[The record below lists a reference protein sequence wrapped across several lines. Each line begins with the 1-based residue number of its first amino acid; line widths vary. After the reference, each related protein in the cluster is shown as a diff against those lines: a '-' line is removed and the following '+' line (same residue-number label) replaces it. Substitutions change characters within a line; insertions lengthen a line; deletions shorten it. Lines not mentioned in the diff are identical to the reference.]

1 LPSWTSFNTG
11 ATIGQGSIALAD
23 PPETVICMCT
33 HPEGLIHQRI
43 IDDAP
48 MALALEPEAWFRG
61 PDCSLL
67 TQSKSN
73 DNQDALYLASL
84 LVDGCPSRRS
94 SEPQAGFHEIFD
106 SSRVARYL
114 GDLVGVRG
122 TIVASNAAARLERMV
137 CEYEFLRP
145 LQERRNKEARSA
157 YLDERAIQ
165 ELWSQIHASPP
176 EIRSVLCRCLLI
188 GLATGLSA
196 RESSQASIIISSKG
210 ELLVQQKERARPI
223 VEHFVSQLLEV
234 CEQDQI
240 RQYIDFD
247 RAQSWFL
254 ENVGVWPDELIR
266 RRWLKEDFAALAD
279 LMARPPDER

>member
-1 LPSWTSFNTG
+1 VSLNTDG
-11 ATIGQGSIALAD
+11 TFGQGSIALGG
-23 PPETVICMCT
+23 PPETVVCMCT
-33 HPEGLIHQRI
+33 HPEGLIHQGI

-48 MALALEPEAWFRG
+48 MALSRDQGAWFRG

-67 TQSKSN
+67 SRSKSN

-84 LVDGCPSRRS
+84 LVDGFSS
-94 SEPQAGFHEIFD
+94 GLTSEPQTGFHESFD
-106 SSRVARYL
+106 SSRVARYI

-122 TIVASNAAARLERMV
+122 SIVASNASARLQRML
-137 CEYEFLRP
+137 CEYESLRP
-145 LQERRNKEARSA
+145 LQERRNKEALSEYR
-157 YLDERAIQ
+157 DERSIQ

-188 GLATGLSA
+188 GLASGLSA
-196 RESSQASIIISSKG
+196 RESSQASIIISSNG
-210 ELLVQQKERARPI
+210 ELLVQQKERVRP
-223 VEHFVSQLLEV
+223 VLEHFISQLLEV
-234 CEQDQI
+234 REQDQI
-240 RQYIDFD
+240 CQYIDFD

-266 RRWLKEDFAALAD
+266 RRWLKVYFAALAD